1 VQDRNHA
8 ACIRLPTG
16 RAGLFGASS
25 LPGLFGGKRTTEPF
39 DRALPAALAHSIRV
53 ALIVATAACIPS
65 CAALPRLDPV
75 PESLTEQ
82 AVIPGIS
89 GCRHWLDRD
98 LGPFIQ
104 MVVQDLAR
112 QRAARARAGQP
123 TDPMPPVTVLS
134 VSGGGDNGAFAAGIL
149 SGWSGHGDRPEFTV
163 VTGVSAG
170 ALIAP
175 FAFLGPAYDDV
186 LREAAT
192 SIGPDDVF
200 RERSRVSGL
209 LSDGMASSEP
219 LRRLVERYV
228 TPEVVAAVAR
238 EYRKGRTLQIATT
251 DLDAGRQVA
260 WNMGVIAASDAP
272 GALELFRK
280 IMIASTSIPGA
291 VSPVMI
297 DVEAAG
303 KHYQEMHVDGGVIT
317 QVFTY
322 PSHTLA
328 ALEKATGSPLRR
340 AITVFVIRNGRL
352 EPDWADTP
360 RRTLSIAGRAINA
373 LVQSEGVNDIYR
385 AYHTARQ
392 DEAHFNL
399 AYIAADF
406 NAPHRKAFEM
416 AYMQSLFEYG
426 YRLGAAGSAW
436 HSAPPGEVTPG
447 VPLSK

>member
-1 VQDRNHA
+1 MQNRNHGA
-8 ACIRLPTG
+8 RTGLPAG
-16 RAGLFGASS
+16 RAGLLFGALS
-25 LPGLFGGKRTTEPF
+25 LPVVFSGKRPTDAL
-39 DRALPAALAHSIRV
+39 DRALPAALGRWIRV
-53 ALIVATAACIPS
+53 ALILGTAGCLPS

-75 PESLTEQ
+75 PESMTEQ
-82 AVIPGIS
+82 AVIAGIP

-104 MVVQDLAR
+104 MIVQDLAR
-112 QRAARARAGQP
+112 QRDARAKAGLP

-134 VSGGGDNGAFAAGIL
+134 ISGGGDNGAFAAGIL
-149 SGWSGHGDRPEFTV
+149 SGWTGRGERPEFTV

-170 ALIAP
+170 ALVAP
-175 FAFLGPAYDDV
+175 FAFLGPAYDEV
-186 LREAAT
+186 LREAAM

-200 RERSRVSGL
+200 RERSRISGL

-317 QVFTY
+317 QLFTY

-328 ALEKATGSPLRR
+328 ALEKATGSPVRR
-340 AITVFVIRNGRL
+340 GIAVFVIRNGRL
-352 EPDWADTP
+352 EPDWANTP
-360 RRTLSIAGRAINA
+360 RRTLSIGGRAINA

-399 AYIAADF
+399 AYIASDF
-406 NAPHRKAFEM
+406 NAPHRKAFEK

-436 HSAPPGEVTPG
+436 HAAPPGEDTPA
-447 VPLSK
+447 SR